1 MRRKSKEEKAASAA
15 VAAKMPAAPSIGRP
29 AKVSRNSV
37 YIFASAL
44 FLIVFFAIFI
54 AMWPTITVLGLIIAV
69 LAGLVVAYSIRV
81 VPQWE
86 RAVVLRFGKLNR
98 CVGPG
103 ICFVIPVVEHVTAHV
118 DQRIIATPFV
128 AEEALTAD
136 LVPLNIDAVLFWMVR
151 NPMDACTE
159 VEDYPSAVWWAAQT
173 ALRDAIGR
181 INLAEVAT
189 RRKQIDSEVKEVLDE
204 NIRDWGIEVVAVQI
218 RDIAIPK
225 ELQDAMSLEAQA
237 ERERN
242 ARLILAEVEKD
253 ISEMFVEAASTYDEN
268 EKAMQLRTM
277 NLIYESVKEKGGLV
291 IAPSAFSEGFNN
303 IQSYF
308 KK

>member
-54 AMWPTITVLGLIIAV
+54 AMWPTITVLGLIVAV

-86 RAVVLRFGKLNR
+86 RAVVLRLGKLNR

>member
-44 FLIVFFAIFI
+44 FLIVFFAMFI

-103 ICFVIPVVEHVTAHV
+103 ICFVIPVIEHVTAHV

>member
-54 AMWPTITVLGLIIAV
+54 AVWPTITVLGLIIAV

-86 RAVVLRFGKLNR
+86 RAVVLRFGKLNL